1 MFSVKHVQKLVG
13 DSHNQ
18 RYLCELSSLRDSKYI
33 IPLSVLGKM

>member
-1 MFSVKHVQKLVG
+1 MFSVKHVQKLVD

-33 IPLSVLGKM
+33 ISLSVLGTI